1 MAAPP
6 CSARHHIARFWGLDE
21 SISEVLNE
29 GAAASA
35 PADRRTPVVDGAM
48 IGSHALAGVLPPEN
62 PEDER
67 LPTGYP
73 VDPNAV
79 IAAAFKA
86 AGLAIP
92 ESPTAGSTLS
102 VAPGPI
108 IAAALKAA
116 GMTPGVPMTGDT
128 SCHVLRT

>member
-1 MAAPP
+1 M
-6 CSARHHIARFWGLDE
+6 I
-21 SISEVLNE
+21 E
-29 GAAASA
+29 GSQ
-35 PADRRTPVVDGAM
+35 
-48 IGSHALAGVLPPEN
+48 ALAGGLPFEN
-62 PEDER
+62 PEDDR

-86 AGLAIP
+86 AGLAVP
-92 ESPTAGSTLS
+92 EGPTAGSTLS

-116 GMTPGVPMTGDT
+116 GMTPGAPDDG
-128 SCHVLRT
+128 